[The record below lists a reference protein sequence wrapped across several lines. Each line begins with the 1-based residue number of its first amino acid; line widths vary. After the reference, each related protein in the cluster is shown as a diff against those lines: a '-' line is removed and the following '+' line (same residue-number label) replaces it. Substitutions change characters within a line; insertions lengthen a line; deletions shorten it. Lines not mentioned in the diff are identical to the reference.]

1 MTRKSAAPGDSGPF
15 QGGDYLGKDFATLLE
30 FPAHCSGIELKPEN
44 VEVWDGLSP
53 KPEYPQMPAE

>member
-30 FPAHCSGIELKPEN
+30 FPAHCSGIELKPEK

-53 KPEYPQMPAE
+53 KPE